1 MPKRVKYRK
10 AQRGRMRGKA
20 QRGSTL
26 AFGEYGLKALEPGW
40 VTNRQIEA
48 ARVALSRSLKR
59 GGKIWIR
66 IFPDKPVTKKPAETR
81 MGKGKGNP
89 EEWVA
94 VVKPGRI
101 IYEMQ
106 GVPEDVAREAF
117 RTAAQKM
124 AIATKFVMRT
134 RVLRWPGERG
144 ERDEGEQVARSL
156 GRGARAE
163 GARAR
168 RGDLQSTVPALD
180 GSGQEPV
187 TPLPGAEGP
196 RASLHGAPREEGVA
210 AWVSA
215 RPAKGLW

>member
-1 MPKRVKYRK
+1 MLMPKRVKYRK
-10 AQRGRMRGKA
+10 AQRGRMKGTA
-20 QRGSTL
+20 QRGATL
-26 AFGEYGLKALEPGW
+26 AFGAYGLKALEPGW

-106 GVPEDVAREAF
+106 GVPEDVARAAF

-134 RVLRWPGERG
+134 RTL
-144 ERDEGEQVARSL
+144 
-156 GRGARAE
+156 
-163 GARAR
+163 
-168 RGDLQSTVPALD
+168 
-180 GSGQEPV
+180 
-187 TPLPGAEGP
+187 
-196 RASLHGAPREEGVA
+196 
-210 AWVSA
+210 
-215 RPAKGLW
+215 